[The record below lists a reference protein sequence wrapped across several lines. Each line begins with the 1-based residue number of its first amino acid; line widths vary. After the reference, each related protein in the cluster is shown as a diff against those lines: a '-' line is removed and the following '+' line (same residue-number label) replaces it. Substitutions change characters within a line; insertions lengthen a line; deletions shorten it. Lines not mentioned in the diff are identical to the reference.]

1 MDHRIYGFYWTL
13 WHAAVPFIQVYT
25 QIDIDTQ
32 ADKQVGKKFPR
43 PHSYLSSC
51 TRFSSSTILIN
62 VGFNQQTK
70 ASTVAI
76 ELVRL
81 PFLYL

>member
-25 QIDIDTQ
+25 QIDTDTR
-32 ADKQVGKKFPR
+32 ADKQAGKKFPR

-51 TRFSSSTILIN
+51 TRLSSSSIHIN
-62 VGFNQQTK
+62 VGFIQWTK
-70 ASTVAI
+70 TSRVAT

-81 PFLYL
+81 PFVYL